1 MSPRAGRGKADPDVE
16 TVPAASLVEDFA
28 LYPRHDVDGSH
39 VADLA
44 RALRAGVVLPPVVAD
59 RATRRLADG
68 WHRRRAAIRVHGPEA
83 PIAVR
88 FKDYAD
94 EAALFAD
101 AVELNSQHGRRL
113 DRQDQ
118 IRVTVLAERFGLD
131 TAQIGALLHIE
142 PAGVLQLRARVV
154 FEEGED
160 LPVPAKPVAEPF
172 YGQTLTAE
180 QVGAMKSFSG
190 VRLSQQV
197 TQLLGAV
204 ESGLLDLT
212 DERLCRRLH
221 RLARA
226 IQEKV
231 PEPAPEEAAV

>member
-1 MSPRAGRGKADPDVE
+1 VE

-28 LYPRHDVDGSH
+28 IYPRHDIDGSH

-44 RALRAGVVLPPVVAD
+44 RALRAGVTLPPVVAD
-59 RATRRLADG
+59 RASKRLTDG

-83 PIAVR
+83 SIAVQ
-88 FKDYAD
+88 FKDYPD
-94 EAALFAD
+94 EAAMFGD
-101 AVELNSQHGRRL
+101 AVALNSSHGRRL

-131 TAQIGALLHIE
+131 TAAIGLLLHIE
-142 PAGVLQLRARVV
+142 PASVVQLRARVV

-172 YGQTLTAE
+172 YGEHLTAE

-190 VRLSQQV
+190 LRLSQQV
-197 TQLLGAV
+197 TQVRQAV
-204 ESGLLDLT
+204 AAGLVDLT
-212 DERLCRRLH
+212 DARLCRSLH
-221 RLARA
+221 ELAAA
-226 IQEKV
+226 ILEHV
-231 PEPAPEEAAV
+231 PKPEEPAA